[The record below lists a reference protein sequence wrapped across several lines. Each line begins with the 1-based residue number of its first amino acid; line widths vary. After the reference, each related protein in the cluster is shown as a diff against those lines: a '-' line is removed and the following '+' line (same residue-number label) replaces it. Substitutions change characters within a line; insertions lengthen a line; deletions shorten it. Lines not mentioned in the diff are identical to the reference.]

1 MKNKIVKELFDG
13 LTTRKPANDNTG
25 ITMPE
30 SPEKS
35 SNNFGT
41 IMTVLTFVTA
51 LGLLGFIFDDILLS
65 QINPNRSPES
75 RMENGQATVILQ
87 QARGGHYVT
96 SGKINGQEVFFIVD
110 TGASNVSVPESVASE
125 LGLNRGASGRAHTA
139 NGTVTVYRTKIP
151 ELRIGD
157 IRLYDVEGSIN
168 PGMEGDGILLG
179 MSVLKQLEFTQ
190 RGDTLI
196 LKTL

>member
-1 MKNKIVKELFDG
+1 
-13 LTTRKPANDNTG
+13 
-25 ITMPE
+25 MPE
-30 SPEKS
+30 SSEQS
-35 SNNFGT
+35 TNSFGT

-51 LGLLGFIFDDILLS
+51 LGLLIFIFDDILLS
-65 QINPNRSPES
+65 QVNPNRAPDS
-75 RMENGQATVILQ
+75 RMINGQATVVLQ

-110 TGASNVSVPESVASE
+110 TGASNVSVPENIAIQ
-125 LGLNRGASGRAHTA
+125 LGLEKGKSGRAHTA
-139 NGTVTVYRTKIP
+139 NGTVTVYRTNIP

-168 PGMEGDGILLG
+168 PGMEGEGILLG